1 MLGLGGYMQ
10 RVTILST
17 FAPSAEFEPFS
28 QGDTTFTFEHLPA
41 DGPRRL
47 IEGQGWA
54 FIDWIMPDLSG
65 LEMCRRL
72 RADQRTRAAHVTME
86 LERDDLDDR
95 RRALRAGADD
105 YIVGPISRQIILDRI
120 LALQSGELA
129 AHPSK
134 VIEIGPLAVNVS
146 AEQARWDGKHV
157 PLSRNGFR
165 VLRYLAENPNRIITR
180 RELIEALG
188 KGGDPDYLRTVDVW
202 IKRLRAGLKQVGA
215 SHALRTVQGKGYV
228 LDLP

>member
-1 MLGLGGYMQ
+1 MQ

-17 FAPSAEFEPFS
+17 FPSSADFEPFS
-28 QGDTTFTFEHLPA
+28 QGETTFTFEHLSA
-41 DGPRRL
+41 AGPRRL

-72 RADQRTRAAHVTME
+72 RADQRTRDAHVTMV

-120 LALQSGELA
+120 LALQSGETA
-129 AHPSK
+129 PNPSRM
-134 VIEIGPLAVNVS
+134 IEIGPLAMNLN
-146 AEQARWDGKHV
+146 AEQARWEGRHI

-202 IKRLRAGLKQVGA
+202 IKRLRAGLKEVGA
-215 SHALRTVQGKGYV
+215 SHALRTVQAKGYV